1 MREPVTLEAHVR
13 SSLATAAP
21 MQPAPMQQAR
31 TPQVMRQHWQ
41 RAVVAAS
48 LKAPA
53 PAAPSAEQEAAAQAA
68 GDALLAELE
77 AEAQVPQKAA
87 AKEKKVKRGVKE
99 VVKAIRKKQG
109 GCVPRA
115 ACAALRVLVLAPGL
129 P

>member
-1 MREPVTLEAHVR
+1 VC
-13 SSLATAAP
+13 
-21 MQPAPMQQAR
+21 AR
-31 TPQVMRQHWQ
+31 
-41 RAVVAAS
+41 
-48 LKAPA
+48 
-53 PAAPSAEQEAAAQAA
+53 
-68 GDALLAELE
+68 
-77 AEAQVPQKAA
+77 AA